1 MKTIVSLIF
10 IALVAL
16 SGCDSPQKSKE
27 NETSGNEKPKKEEVN
42 VPGFDADSAFK
53 FVKAQ
58 TDFGPRVPNSEA
70 HQKCASYL
78 ENTMK
83 RFADTVRVQQAKV
96 RAYNNDIL
104 NISNIISSFNPDKK
118 KRVLLCAHW
127 DSRPYADHDE
137 NEDYHREPISGANDG
152 ASGVGALIEIARQM
166 KNMPPDVGV
175 DIIFFDA
182 EDYGPPQSM
191 QSNKQDTWGLGSQ
204 YWARNPHRFGYKA
217 NYGILLDMVGA
228 ANARFPKEQFSRY
241 YASHIVDKVW
251 TMASRLG
258 YDNYFVDERGG
269 MINDDHYYINEII
282 GIPTINIIHLNPDSK
297 NGSFFE
303 HWHTREDTIDKISPE
318 TLRVV
323 GDVVLNVVYRE

>member
-137 NEDYHREPISGANDG
+137 NEDYHWEPISGANDG